1 MTTVPATRGGRHGRG
16 DAALWRGIAG
26 LAGCAA
32 ALGLLAARS
41 PLLAIGFA
49 VALTF
54 VGFVL
59 ADVTTGFLLFTFVA
73 FLEVIP
79 GVGGGLSFAKV
90 AGLTLLLS
98 WLAATTAA
106 NARSRSFV
114 SEHPYAT
121 GLIVLFLTWTAASAI
136 WAQDQGTV
144 FGAFFRYA
152 PNLLLLPIAF
162 TAVRTRRDATRFGI
176 VFVGAALISA
186 IYGIASPAGAA
197 AGDRLGGAGG
207 DPNILAM
214 TLVGAT
220 AGAAGLALMP
230 GNSKALRAGAGIA
243 AALCVFATLGTVSRG
258 GMISLGVVLVLAAV
272 LSRHGRRSGAI
283 ALVVIVAAFSSV
295 YVLTIAPAYVRDR
308 ITHNDGG
315 SGRSDLWKIGWR
327 VVQADPIL
335 GVGAGNFP
343 IVSVHYV
350 LRPGT
355 ITRSDLIV
363 DEQKVA
369 HNIYLEIPAELGIV
383 GLILFLAITGFALR
397 CGIRASRR
405 FAEAGD
411 RDMELLALSIVL
423 GAAGMLTANVFI
435 SQQFNKPL
443 WLLLSIGPALLALA
457 NAEVARTK
465 AETA

>member
-1 MTTVPATRGGRHGRG
+1 
-16 DAALWRGIAG
+16 
-26 LAGCAA
+26 
-32 ALGLLAARS
+32 
-41 PLLAIGFA
+41 
-49 VALTF
+49 
-54 VGFVL
+54 
-59 ADVTTGFLLFTFVA
+59 
-73 FLEVIP
+73 
-79 GVGGGLSFAKV
+79 
-90 AGLTLLLS
+90 
-98 WLAATTAA
+98 
-106 NARSRSFV
+106 
-114 SEHPYAT
+114 
-121 GLIVLFLTWTAASAI
+121 
-136 WAQDQGTV
+136 
-144 FGAFFRYA
+144 
-152 PNLLLLPIAF
+152 
-162 TAVRTRRDATRFGI
+162 
-176 VFVGAALISA
+176 
-186 IYGIASPAGAA
+186 
-197 AGDRLGGAGG
+197 
-207 DPNILAM
+207 M

-220 AGAAGLALMP
+220 AVAAGLALMP

-272 LSRHGRRSGAI
+272 LSGHGRRSGAVV
-283 ALVVIVAAFSSV
+283 LVVVIAAFAAV
-295 YVLTIAPAYVRDR
+295 YVVAIAPNYVRDR

-383 GLILFLAITGFALR
+383 GLLLFLAITGFALR

-423 GAAGMLTANVFI
+423 GAAGMLTANIFI
-435 SQQFNKPL
+435 SEQFNKPL

-457 NAEVARTK
+457 NAELARSR
-465 AETA
+465 AGTA